1 MLRILIVLTALIYS
15 HSLFAENVRCMG
27 KDPKSWIIPF
37 QTIKQVVK
45 HRNNAMDI
53 CLSCEGDSCSM
64 KSWPEEQVK
73 EFNVCKRL
81 FTTPVYL
88 RANTMSE
95 LPPKLK
101 RIGKES
107 RNSTYFY
114 YNYSISKEGRV
125 SDIKVTSIF
134 GAGRLSKKE
143 ALQLW
148 TIVTEDTFYEPIEID
163 GKRYEINN
171 CKGVGWFPLR
181 N

>member
-1 MLRILIVLTALIYS
+1 MFRILIVLTALIYS
-15 HSLFAENVRCMG
+15 HILFAENVRCMG

-45 HRNNAMDI
+45 HRSNAMDI

-64 KSWPEEQVK
+64 KSWSEEQVK

-88 RANTMSE
+88 RANSMSE
-95 LPPKLK
+95 LPSKFK

-107 RNSTYFY
+107 KRSTYFY

-134 GAGRLSKKE
+134 GAGRLTKKE

-148 TIVTEDTFYEPIEID
+148 TIVTEDSFYEPIEIED
-163 GKRYEINN
+163 KRYEINN